1 MTAFAADWLA
11 LREPADRAARD
22 PVLLARLADW
32 VADRGRLSVLDLGCG
47 TGATLRAVAPL
58 LAVPQSWLLVDQDP
72 DLLAR
77 CPEALAA
84 ATAATARVDLVAELE
99 LLPWDAVDLVTASA
113 LLDLVSADWL
123 QRLVALAQDKAIYMA
138 LSVDGRIELA
148 PTVADD
154 AHILELV
161 ARHHRR
167 DKSFGPA
174 LGHAAAAALRDLL
187 HAAGRTAELRCADWI
202 LGPEQAALQA
212 ALLDGYAAAAAEQA
226 PHLAEQIG
234 QWRAARA
241 ALPEQRLRIGHR
253 DLLSLPAVE

>member
-11 LREPADRAARD
+11 LREPADRVARD
-22 PVLLARLADW
+22 LELLARLADW
-32 VADRGRLSVLDLGCG
+32 SADRGRLSVLDLGCG
-47 TGATLRAVAPL
+47 TGASLRAVAPL

-77 CPEALAA
+77 CPETVGM
-84 ATAATARVDLVAELE
+84 ATAATARFDLAADLD

-123 QRLVALAQDKAIYMA
+123 RRLVALARDKAIYMA
-138 LSVDGRIELA
+138 LSVDGRIELTPA
-148 PTVADD
+148 VADD

-161 ARHHRR
+161 AAHHRR

-174 LGHAAAAALRDLL
+174 LGHTAAAALRDVL
-187 HAAGRTAELRCADWI
+187 HAAGRAAELRSADWV
-202 LGPEQAALQA
+202 LGPERAALQA

-226 PHLAEQIG
+226 PHLAERIRH
-234 QWRAARA
+234 WRALRA
-241 ALPEQRLRIGHR
+241 ALSEQHLRIGHQ
-253 DLLSLPAVE
+253 DLLSLPAAG